1 MKRWKRNEN
10 EEEINIDQIYNGE
23 KNILKKRNKVKEIK
37 VNNFSNSRYRWRKRK
52 VQWEKLK

>member
-1 MKRWKRNEN
+1 MERWKRNEN

-23 KNILKKRNKVKEIK
+23 KNILKKRNKVK